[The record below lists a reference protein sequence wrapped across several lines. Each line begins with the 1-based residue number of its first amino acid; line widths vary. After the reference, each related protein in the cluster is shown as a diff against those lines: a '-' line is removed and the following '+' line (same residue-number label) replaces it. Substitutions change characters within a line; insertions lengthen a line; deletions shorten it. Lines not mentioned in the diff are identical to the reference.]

1 MKSKARVS
9 LCRRIAAAITVAYEQ
24 VAFIENKSL
33 ILLTNLVFKRLT
45 IAHTEVEALRTQRSV
60 VTRSNKRMREAI
72 EASGQAL
79 CEDSDPSFYAS
90 AEEKDQKEDCEDLR
104 NKVGFLSVKLIGYPT
119 LFSLKWVIDGIDLS
133 NALQIFRKACRHR
146 NHANKA
152 LDEVEILAC
161 NNIFLFR
168 INCKEDCRRFMP
180 KTFDPIIHQIQELLA
195 TEEGYYTLSKECV
208 VINMAI
214 VQLTRDPETAET
226 TVLKLAAETKANT
239 NERLISKVLLNLNTT
254 EFPRMDESRFEDV
267 AFLPFLTAIFPED
280 EMICHTGHFTALQ
293 VKSKRL
299 KIYHR
304 RWSVKA
310 DFGTATTLGNQ
321 RMECLFAEIKASV
334 SHDLSKL
341 GFEMQCALNNLVASH
356 VPDPMM
362 F

>member
-1 MKSKARVS
+1 
-9 LCRRIAAAITVAYEQ
+9 AITVAYEQ

-104 NKVGFLSVKLIGYPT
+104 N
-119 LFSLKWVIDGIDLS
+119 KWVIDGIDLS